1 VTVDVCFSPALYP
14 RYHDADGIVIVAD
27 IFRATTTIITAFM
40 NGARSIR
47 PVASIDEAIS
57 AKADGFLVGAERN
70 VRRCDFADFGNSPFD
85 YTPSRVCNRDIVF
98 TTTNGT
104 RAVVMAAGSWRI
116 AAGAFVNLQ
125 SAARWCA
132 GHGRSVV
139 MLASGWNDKINL
151 EDTLYGGAL
160 VAALMEYSYRPATDA
175 ARMALDLW
183 NLHRCGLKEAIAATD
198 HYARLLANGLEDS
211 VDYCLSLDVAPI
223 VPEVHGGAFRV
234 MSGVGGRS

>member
-1 VTVDVCFSPALYP
+1 MTVDVCFSPALYP
-14 RYHDADGIVIVAD
+14 LYHNDENVVIVAD
-27 IFRATTTIITAFM
+27 IFRATTTIITAFI

-47 PVASIDEAIS
+47 PVASIDEAIA
-57 AKADGFLVGAERN
+57 AKAEGFLVGAERN

-85 YTPSRVCNRDIVF
+85 YIPSRVRDRDIVF

-104 RAVVMAAGSWRI
+104 RAVVMAAGAWRI

-125 SAARWCA
+125 SVAKWCA
-132 GHGRSVV
+132 DHGRNVI

-160 VAALMEYSYRPATDA
+160 VSALTSYSYRPATDA

-183 NLHRCGLKEAIAATD
+183 NLHRSKLKEAVAATD

-223 VPEVHGGAFRV
+223 VPEVHDGAFRV
-234 MSGVGGRS
+234 MSRSEDWA